1 MEIIQKSDLFRRAGY
16 RMTMKSIIVF
26 QLLIILAVSAIS
38 AKDVILVIRKD
49 GNDFKDALRG
59 ILVELR
65 EDFEVKDKVID
76 KKTDAS
82 EIVSEMNAVN
92 PRLVVLMDNTSIA
105 LFKRY
110 QQGLKESD
118 PIVPSVSIMGVLV
131 GDAISSL
138 KNASGISYEIPIV
151 TSIVSLRSIIKSPM
165 KKVGILRREYLKEFL
180 DQNKKFCEMEGIEI
194 VEIALPNKS
203 DKFKTLLRNGLKDLI
218 EQQKVDVLW
227 VPNDNEFLQ
236 AEIIKD
242 VWVPAVK
249 KYKIPV
255 VVGVEILVKPQLDF
269 GTFAVLPDH
278 ISLGSQVA
286 EMIYDISDNDWKCE
300 SNKVDP
306 PLAVYKIIN
315 VLQAKKNFKVKDE
328 DLGSVDKKEK

>member
-1 MEIIQKSDLFRRAGY
+1 MEIIQKSDSFRRAGY
-16 RMTMKSIIVF
+16 SMTKKSIIIF

-65 EDFEVKDKVID
+65 EDFEVKDRVID
-76 KKTDAS
+76 KKTEYS
-82 EIVSEMNAVN
+82 EIVSEISMSN

-110 QQGLKESD
+110 QQGLKDND
-118 PIVPSVSIMGVLV
+118 PVIPSVSIMGVLV
-131 GDAISSL
+131 GDAIASL
-138 KNASGISYEIPIV
+138 KNAAGISYEIPIV

-165 KKVGILRREYLKEFL
+165 KKVGIIRREYLTDFL
-180 DQNKKFCEMEGIEI
+180 EQNKKYCKMEGIDI
-194 VEIALPNKS
+194 IDIALPNKS
-203 DKFKTLLRNGLKDLI
+203 DKFKTLLKSGLKNLI

-236 AEIIKD
+236 PEIIRD
-242 VWVPAVK
+242 VWVPTSK

-255 VVGVEILVKPQLDF
+255 VVGVEVLVKPQLDF

-286 EMIYDISDNDWKCE
+286 EMIYDISDNNWKCE
-300 SNKVDP
+300 SNKVEP

-315 VLQAKKNFKVKDE
+315 VYQAKRNFKVKDE
-328 DLGSVDKKEK
+328 DLGTVDKKIK

>member
-1 MEIIQKSDLFRRAGY
+1 MEIIQKSDSFRRAGY
-16 RMTMKSIIVF
+16 SMTRKCIIVF
-26 QLLIILAVSAIS
+26 HLLIILLVSAVS

-59 ILVELR
+59 IMVELR

-76 KKTDAS
+76 KKTDAA
-82 EIVSEMNAVN
+82 EIVSEINTVN

-110 QQGLKESD
+110 QQGLKEND
-118 PIVPSVSIMGVLV
+118 PLIPSVSIMGVLV
-131 GDAISSL
+131 GDAIASL
-138 KNASGISYEIPIV
+138 KNAAGISYEIPIV

-165 KKVGILRREYLKEFL
+165 KKVGILHREYLTEFL
-180 DQNKKFCEMEGIEI
+180 KLNKKFCEMEGIEI
-194 VEIALPNKS
+194 IDISLPNKS
-203 DKFKTLLRNGLKDLI
+203 ETYKTLLRNGLKDLI
-218 EQQKVDVLW
+218 EQKKVDVLW

-236 AEIIKD
+236 PEIIKD
-242 VWVPAVK
+242 VWIPAAK
-249 KYKIPV
+249 KFKIPV
-255 VVGVEILVKPQLDF
+255 VVGVEVLVKPQLDF

-278 ISLGSQVA
+278 ISLGTQVA
-286 EMIYDISDNDWKCE
+286 EMIYDISDNNWKCE

-328 DLGSVDKKEK
+328 DLGSVDKKVK